1 MDYWALAWPRFI
13 QGAGVGFIFVPLNTV
28 ALANIAREKMGNAT
42 SLINVVRNLGGAI
55 GVALMATLLARRG
68 QAHQTA
74 LVAHLQ
80 LGDAETDERLRMW
93 TTHFAAQGAD
103 AFTAQRRAIGAL
115 YHEVTLQAQLL
126 AVADVFWLLLILFCS
141 TLLLL
146 PLLRRVRI
154 APRTAATREDVHVAL
169 PVE

>member
-1 MDYWALAWPRFI
+1 MRQHYTFRF
-13 QGAGVGFIFVPLNTV
+13 
-28 ALANIAREKMGNAT
+28 
-42 SLINVVRNLGGAI
+42 
-55 GVALMATLLARRG
+55 ARRPRRVNDRG
-68 QAHQTA
+68 EILGLCGLRRAIEIDRVGRDQVRPPQDVTGSATVVVDQHDVLQRGP

-146 PLLRRVRI
+146 PLLRRVRVGP
-154 APRTAATREDVHVAL
+154 ARTTAAREDVHAAL